1 MWTEPSRR
9 DRVWVFGVV
18 SSPGVGQR
26 QMGLT
31 RKADRYGTLTGSRKG
46 EYLKKMEQKKL
57 KELRDDIEDEQ
68 YLFDGVKLTE
78 AEYGELSLLLI
89 GSHRR
94 GAVVAVVCSLV
105 LELVKRCYYC
115 CIVAATVKRNAR
127 FKRWLICLDVQ
138 SKVSAVVLGKEK
150 PVEESNPEYEKLKH
164 YIFELEDHLAEA
176 QKHAYRL
183 VKRHRELGQSL
194 SDFGKA
200 VKLLGTC
207 EGDALGKVFSELGV
221 KSEILSIKL
230 QKECSLESVSMP
242 EVLNGKIMIIS
253 SGQLDA
259 ITRARPILSAMSE
272 KLYVFEGALGAG
284 SGRLGIVD
292 HDVVQLN
299 NLHRQIIHT
308 EAYIGQ
314 SKVESAAAACHS
326 YVTLD

>member
-1 MWTEPSRR
+1 
-9 DRVWVFGVV
+9 
-18 SSPGVGQR
+18 
-26 QMGLT
+26 MGLT

-46 EYLKKMEQKKL
+46 EKVSRQEYLKKMEQKKL

-115 CIVAATVKRNAR
+115 CIVAATVCWLCGLKRNAR
-127 FKRWLICLDVQ
+127 FFSSVCTPANVVVRKVESLVSKRWLICLDVQ

-207 EGDALGKVFSELGV
+207 EGDALGKVFSELGA

-314 SKVESAAAACHS
+314 SKM
-326 YVTLD
+326 LW

>member
-1 MWTEPSRR
+1 MDHLISSLRLYLKSKEEPSRR

-115 CIVAATVKRNAR
+115 CIVAATGYELGQLCGLVIWKRNAR
-127 FKRWLICLDVQ
+127 FFSSVCTPANVVVRKVESLVSYISFKRDVQ
-138 SKVSAVVLGKEK
+138 SKVK
-150 PVEESNPEYEKLKH
+150 
-164 YIFELEDHLAEA
+164 
-176 QKHAYRL
+176 
-183 VKRHRELGQSL
+183 LGQSL

-207 EGDALGKVFSELGV
+207 EGDALGKVFSELGA